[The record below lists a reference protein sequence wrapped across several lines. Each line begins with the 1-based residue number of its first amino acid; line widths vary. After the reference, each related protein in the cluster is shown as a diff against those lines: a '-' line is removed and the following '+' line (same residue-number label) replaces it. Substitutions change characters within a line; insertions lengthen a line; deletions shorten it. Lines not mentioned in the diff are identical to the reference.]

1 MNVIKTF
8 KSGTHRSA
16 TPLETLERIKKFLPV
31 FGITRVANIT
41 GMDKIGI
48 PVVTA
53 IRPNSRSLATSQGK
67 GITTDAAKVSALME
81 SIEGFHAENI
91 YNEVINISYEDLAY
105 RENTVDISGIAR
117 SYYSPFDISEKFLWL
132 RGIDIMNQ
140 KEIWVPYDAVSIDF
154 SVSHKPASLISD
166 SNGLSS
172 GNTEIES
179 LLHGIYEV
187 IERDAL
193 ALFFHAPH
201 LYEEKKIVL
210 DSVENPENAWLLNL
224 MNKANVSVGIWDITS
239 DIGVPTYI
247 CKTID
252 KGDVFEI
259 TSRPTY
265 GSGTHLDP
273 HIALSRAITEAAQSR
288 ATFISGSRDD
298 QPLENYINSYSVDVL
313 HQWKNDISSPNYK
326 AFDNTSSICNET
338 FEDDLEYLL
347 GALSNSGISQAICV
361 SLTKQELGI
370 PVSKVIIPHLEGI
383 THMHDRAVGDRIGSI
398 DNGIKSGP

>member
-1 MNVIKTF
+1 MGSIKTF

-53 IRPNSRSLATSQGK
+53 IRPNSRALATSQGK
-67 GITTDAAKVSALME
+67 GTTIDAAKVSALME

-91 YNEVINISYEDLAY
+91 YQDAINISYEDLAY
-105 RENTVDISGIAR
+105 RSDTIDISGIAR
-117 SYYSPFDISEKFLWL
+117 SYNNPFDISQRILWM
-132 RGIDIMNQ
+132 RGIDLINQ
-140 KEIWVPYDAVSIDF
+140 KEVWVPYDAVSTDF
-154 SVSHKPASLISD
+154 SVAQKPTSLISD

-179 LLHGIYEV
+179 MLHGIYEV

-201 LYEEKKIVL
+201 LYEDRKIEL
-210 DSVENPENAWLLNL
+210 NSIQNSENNRLLNL
-224 MNKANVSVGIWDITS
+224 INNANVSIGIWDITS
-239 DIGVPTYI
+239 DIGIPTYI
-247 CKTID
+247 CKAID
-252 KGDVFEI
+252 KGEIFEI

-265 GSGTHLDP
+265 GSGTHLDNNV
-273 HIALSRAITEAAQSR
+273 ALSRAITEAVQSR

-298 QPLENYINSYSVDVL
+298 QPLENYIGSYSADTL
-313 HQWKNDISSPNYK
+313 RKWRTDISNKSHKTVDHNNI
-326 AFDNTSSICNET
+326 FHET

-347 GALSNSGISQAICV
+347 RALENSGIKQAICV
-361 SLTKQELGI
+361 DLTKPEFGI
-370 PVSKVIIPHLEGI
+370 PVSKIIIPHLEGI
-383 THMHDRAVGDRIGSI
+383 THTHDRAIGYRMERLSDGNRI
-398 DNGIKSGP
+398 

>member
-1 MNVIKTF
+1 MNSIKTF

-16 TPLETLERIKKFLPV
+16 TPLETLEKIKKFLPV

-67 GITTDAAKVSALME
+67 GVTIEAAKVSALME

-91 YNEVINISYEDLAY
+91 FQEAINISYEDLVY
-105 RENTVDISGIAR
+105 RSDTVDISGIAR
-117 SYYSPFDISEKFLWL
+117 SYNSPFDTSERILWL
-132 RGIDIMNQ
+132 RGIDFMNQ
-140 KEIWVPYDAVSIDF
+140 KEVWVPYDAVSTDF
-154 SVSHKPASLISD
+154 SVSQKPTSLISD

-172 GNTEIES
+172 GNTGIES

-201 LYEEKKIVL
+201 LYEDRKIDL
-210 DSVENPENAWLLNL
+210 NSIQSSENIHLLNL
-224 MNKANVSVGIWDITS
+224 INNANVSVGIWDITS
-239 DIGVPTYI
+239 DIGIPTYI

-252 KGDVFEI
+252 RGEIFEI
-259 TSRPTY
+259 SSRPTY
-265 GSGTHLDP
+265 GSGTHLDSN
-273 HIALSRAITEAAQSR
+273 IALSRAITEAAQSR

-298 QPLENYINSYSVDVL
+298 QPLENYINSYSVDSL
-313 HQWKNDISSPNYK
+313 NKWKIDISGINYSPVSHHNI
-326 AFDNTSSICNET
+326 FHET
-338 FEDDLEYLL
+338 FEEDFEYLL
-347 GALSNSGISQAICV
+347 GALSNSGIKQAIYV
-361 SLTKQELGI
+361 DLTKPELGI

-383 THMHDRAVGDRIGSI
+383 TNTHDRATGFRIGRI
-398 DNGIKSGP
+398 ADGIKG